1 MTIRFDGRCAIVTGA
16 GHGLGRCHARALA
29 ARGARVVVN
38 DLGAAVDGSG
48 ESRSAADAVVEEIRA
63 HGGEA
68 VASYGSVSDAAAA
81 AAIVA
86 TAEEAFGG
94 VDILVNN
101 AGILRDKTF
110 AKVSLEDF
118 RRVLAVHFLGSVYV
132 TRAAFP
138 IMKAQRYGRIV
149 MTTSAAGLYG
159 SFGQTNY
166 GAAKMALIGLMN
178 CLKLEGAKHNVL
190 VNAIA
195 PVATTRMTAELLP
208 EALRP
213 LLRPEFISAA
223 VAYLCSE
230 QCTAS
235 GDVIQAGAGYY
246 AKVQVVEARGARF
259 GADAEVTP
267 EMVAGAYG
275 EITDMAAARPLAN
288 AGEALQG
295 VFGGA

>member
-16 GHGLGRCHARALA
+16 GHGRCHARALA
-29 ARGARVVVN
+29 ARGARVVIN

-63 HGGEA
+63 LGGEA

-101 AGILRDKTF
+101 AGILRDKSF

-213 LLRPEFISAA
+213 LLRPEFATAA

-275 EITDMAAARPLAN
+275 EITDMAAARPFAN

>member
-1 MTIRFDGRCAIVTGA
+1 MTIRFDGRTAIVTGA
-16 GHGLGRCHARALA
+16 GHGLGRCHALALA

-48 ESRSAADAVVEEIRA
+48 ESRSAADAVVEQIRA
-63 HGGEA
+63 QGGEA
-68 VASYGSVSDAAAA
+68 VASYGSVSDADAA

-86 TAEEAFGG
+86 TARQAFGG
-94 VDILVNN
+94 VDIVVNN

-110 AKVSLEDF
+110 AKISLEDF
-118 RRVLAVHFLGSVYV
+118 EEVLAVHFLGSVYV

-138 IMKAQRYGRIV
+138 IMKAQGYGRIV

-178 CLKLEGAKHNVL
+178 CLKLEGAKYNVL
-190 VNAIA
+190 VNTIA

-208 EALRP
+208 EAMRS

-246 AKVQVVEARGARF
+246 AKVQVVEAQGARF

-267 EMVAGAYG
+267 EMVAGAYD
-275 EITDMAAARPLAN
+275 EITDMAAARPFAN

-295 VFGGA
+295 VFGGG

>member
-1 MTIRFDGRCAIVTGA
+1 MTIRFDGRTAIVTGA
-16 GHGLGRCHARALA
+16 GHGLGRCHALALA

-48 ESRSAADAVVEEIRA
+48 ESRSAADAVVEQIRA

-68 VASYGSVSDAAAA
+68 VASYGSVSDADAA

-86 TAEEAFGG
+86 TARQAFGG
-94 VDILVNN
+94 VDIVVNN
-101 AGILRDKTF
+101 AGILRDKSF

-138 IMKAQRYGRIV
+138 IMKAAGYGRIV

-159 SFGQTNY
+159 SFGQTSY

-190 VNAIA
+190 VNTIA
-195 PVATTRMTAELLP
+195 PVATTRMTADLLP
-208 EALRP
+208 EAMRS

-246 AKVQVVEARGARF
+246 AKVQVVEAQGARF

-267 EMVAGAYG
+267 EMVADAYG
-275 EITDMAAARPLAN
+275 EITDMAAARPFAN
-288 AGEALQG
+288 ADEALQG
-295 VFGGA
+295 VFGGG

>member
-1 MTIRFDGRCAIVTGA
+1 VSIRFDGRIAIVTGA
-16 GHGLGRCHARALA
+16 GHGLGRCHALALA

-48 ESRSAADAVVEEIRA
+48 ESRSAADAVVEEIRTQ
-63 HGGEA
+63 GGEA
-68 VASYGSVSDAAAA
+68 VASYGSVSEAHAA

-94 VDILVNN
+94 LDILVNN

-118 RRVLAVHFLGSVYV
+118 EEVLAVHFLGSVYV

-138 IMKAQRYGRIV
+138 IMKAGGYGRIV

-178 CLKLEGAKHNVL
+178 CLKLEGAKHDVL
-190 VNAIA
+190 VNTIA

-208 EALRP
+208 EAMRS
-213 LLRPEFISAA
+213 LLRPELVSAA

-246 AKVQVVEARGARF
+246 AKVQVVEAQGARF

-275 EITDMAAARPLAN
+275 EITDMAAARPFAN

-295 VFGGA
+295 VFGGG

>member
-1 MTIRFDGRCAIVTGA
+1 
-16 GHGLGRCHARALA
+16 
-29 ARGARVVVN
+29 
-38 DLGAAVDGSG
+38 
-48 ESRSAADAVVEEIRA
+48 
-63 HGGEA
+63 
-68 VASYGSVSDAAAA
+68 
-81 AAIVA
+81 
-86 TAEEAFGG
+86 
-94 VDILVNN
+94 
-101 AGILRDKTF
+101 
-110 AKVSLEDF
+110 
-118 RRVLAVHFLGSVYV
+118 
-132 TRAAFP
+132 
-138 IMKAQRYGRIV
+138 AQRYGRIV

-195 PVATTRMTAELLP
+195 PVAATRMTAELLP

-275 EITDMAAARPLAN
+275 EITDMAAARPFAN

-295 VFGGA
+295 VFGGG